1 MNNELLYLILNSIA
15 YLLLLYYSKKIQN
28 KVWILFSTLWFLS
41 SLFSVFFS
49 FLPLTFSGYDQ
60 KSYPVT
66 IMPFLYLF
74 TLFFLG
80 ILPFKFFNNKTLV
93 KKRISYQPELFKFIV
108 VLLALISVEPLIE
121 TVIRIFSYG
130 IGNLANVYTSDRFT
144 AGFSTRGY
152 FSVFGFYLFSIT
164 DYFKY
169 LSTTFLFVYL
179 IKGGKN
185 KYIIIGLF
193 FAILNP
199 IMNGLANGQRSLV
212 LNVGM
217 QFLFMYILL
226 YTSMKPELRKKIAK
240 YAIIA
245 ISTISVLFISIS
257 ISRFGQNDDQEY
269 GTLFSIILYEGE
281 SFYMFNTEA
290 YHVEKYLDGRSV
302 LQTFYSYFYNI
313 GRDSDVIEYYNWK
326 TGILTNIFYTYIG
339 VFVMDYGLVKAF
351 IILMLLALIFI
362 FISKS
367 AVRAK
372 NLNLGTLILMSLYS
386 NIFLFGT
393 TYWVYQNTFIHLLFT
408 IFVAL
413 IFIVTSKN
421 ISK

>member
-1 MNNELLYLILNSIA
+1 
-15 YLLLLYYSKKIQN
+15 
-28 KVWILFSTLWFLS
+28 
-41 SLFSVFFS
+41 
-49 FLPLTFSGYDQ
+49 
-60 KSYPVT
+60 
-66 IMPFLYLF
+66 
-74 TLFFLG
+74 
-80 ILPFKFFNNKTLV
+80 
-93 KKRISYQPELFKFIV
+93 
-108 VLLALISVEPLIE
+108 
-121 TVIRIFSYG
+121 
-130 IGNLANVYTSDRFT
+130 
-144 AGFSTRGY
+144 
-152 FSVFGFYLFSIT
+152 
-164 DYFKY
+164 
-169 LSTTFLFVYL
+169 
-179 IKGGKN
+179 
-185 KYIIIGLF
+185 
-193 FAILNP
+193 
-199 IMNGLANGQRSLV
+199 
-212 LNVGM
+212 
-217 QFLFMYILL
+217 
-226 YTSMKPELRKKIAK
+226 MKPELRKKIAK